1 MSLKAKLAA
10 VLGAAVLAVGGVSA
24 VSPNAAAAD
33 QATYGP
39 AADTYVQFDKRASNF
54 GASVRWSTEGRA
66 DIWRNAL
73 VRFTVPP
80 VPADRRVVS
89 AKFSAVALA
98 SATSTEFVDV
108 YATSGAWT
116 ETAVTWDTAPARGA
130 WLGKQ
135 GGFTDGQRV
144 EWDVT
149 GAVPAGGGDVN
160 LKIESIAKKWLG
172 FKSREVDDPG
182 LRPQLTVVTEP
193 VTAPTPTPAPTPTQ
207 TQPPAA
213 KSAAETF
220 GWGSPVAGD
229 EFNYTGAPD
238 PAKWNVYDSAGHAGK
253 GVRSPAQA
261 RVDGSKLVITGTP
274 EGTTAGMGAKFDN
287 RKYGR
292 WEVRAAGSGDN
303 EYHMVSILWPDSEN
317 WPCDGEVDYAET
329 TGEWNV
335 IKFFQHYSCANSQA
349 SASKNLDVT
358 QFHNYA
364 VEWTDKGITGFVD
377 GVEWFRN
384 VNVSQLPPGPM
395 HQTLQLDWFPDAT
408 ADGAAEMRVDWVRV
422 YNVPAPAPSPTPT
435 ATAPAPAPTTPPP
448 GGDWTF
454 AATGDMNPSGTTE
467 PNSNSGK
474 NAASIK
480 AAIES
485 GAVENFFG
493 LGDFQYSI
501 GHCGLSSSSN
511 PSNDHYSKYHANW
524 GAFKDKT
531 YWVPAPNHDH
541 EPGRNT
547 DLGKYMNGECVNTV
561 KSATNTTLGRYH
573 DPGEWYSFDK
583 GNWHILVA
591 PTNTWRYNSSRASA
605 MTAEFDADL
614 AAAKA
619 AGKHLAVAY
628 HDPYFTS
635 NTSSHARFSQAKPWI
650 DVFWKHRVR
659 VLLSGSQHNYE
670 RSCPVN
676 NADQCVADGMQQFQ
690 VSTGGIS
697 LRGFTSQP
705 GYMTTA
711 NGAKRFS
718 DTWGHL
724 RMTLKADGSYT
735 WNYVPT
741 SGGMQ
746 NDSGS
751 RTAP

>member
-160 LKIESIAKKWLG
+160 LKIESTAKKWLG

-193 VTAPTPTPAPTPTQ
+193 VTAPTPTPAPTATQ

-364 VEWTDKGITGFVD
+364 VEWTDKGIIGFVD

-384 VNVSQLPPGPM
+384 GNVSHLPPGPM

-408 ADGAAEMRVDWVRV
+408 ADGAGEMRVDWVRV
-422 YNVPAPAPSPTPT
+422 YN
-435 ATAPAPAPTTPPP
+435 APAPTPSPAPTSPAPTPTPTTPPT
-448 GGDWTF
+448 GDSFDF
-454 AATGDMNPSGTTE
+454 AAAGDMNPSGVTD
-467 PNSNSGK
+467 PNSPSGK
-474 NAASIK
+474 NAASIR
-480 AAIES
+480 AALGTAELD
-485 GAVENFFG
+485 NFIG
-493 LGDFQYSI
+493 IGDFQYSI
-501 GHCGLSSSSN
+501 GTCGTG
-511 PSNDHYSKYHANW
+511 NDSYANYDRNW
-524 GAFKDKT
+524 GSFKDKT
-531 YWVPAPNHDH
+531 FWTAGPNHDV
-541 EPGRNT
+541 EPGRND
-547 DLGKYMNGECVNTV
+547 DLDRYMDGQCVSTS
-561 KSATNTTLGRYH
+561 KSATST
-573 DPGEWYSFDK
+573 DPTRQGPNAGAFQDALEWYSIDK
-583 GNWHILVA
+583 GNWHILFA
-591 PTNTWRYNSSRASA
+591 PTALFRYDATRANA
-605 MTAEFDADL
+605 MTAQLDADL
-614 AAAKA
+614 ARAKA
-619 AGKHLAVAY
+619 AGKHLAVVY

-635 NTSSHARFSQAKPWI
+635 NTSSHTRFSQAKPWI

-670 RSCPVN
+670 RSCPVD
-676 NADQCVADGMQQFQ
+676 NADQCVPDGMQQFQ

-697 LRGFTSQP
+697 LRAFTSSPPYIQH
-705 GYMTTA
+705 
-711 NGAKRFS
+711 RFS
-718 DTWGHL
+718 NTWGHL
-724 RMTLKADGSYT
+724 RMSLKADGSYS
-735 WNYVPT
+735 WKYVPVAVSAGT
-741 SGGMQ
+741 AGA
-746 NDSGS
+746 DSGN
-751 RTAP
+751 RPAP